1 MTISR
6 NSRKRRDES
15 DRRRQVCAIIRPPE
29 SASFAGQA
37 GLSHSLA
44 YQNTPKRRLHRFPSQ
59 GPQVPAACGETGM
72 AGSDSEPLDRGA
84 LGRGGNTVSAN
95 LPSTCTPP
103 VRRAV
108 RGGDSGAG
116 GAPRSAGEPAYP
128 M

>member
-1 MTISR
+1 MAF
-6 NSRKRRDES
+6 DG
-15 DRRRQVCAIIRPPE
+15 VLPPE

-72 AGSDSEPLDRGA
+72 VGPESEPLDRGA
-84 LGRGGNTVSAN
+84 LGSGRNSVSAN
-95 LPSTCTPP
+95 RPSTCTPLE
-103 VRRAV
+103 RRASV
-108 RGGDSGAG
+108 PGEAGTVEAGA
-116 GAPRSAGEPAYP
+116 ALLSAGEPAYP